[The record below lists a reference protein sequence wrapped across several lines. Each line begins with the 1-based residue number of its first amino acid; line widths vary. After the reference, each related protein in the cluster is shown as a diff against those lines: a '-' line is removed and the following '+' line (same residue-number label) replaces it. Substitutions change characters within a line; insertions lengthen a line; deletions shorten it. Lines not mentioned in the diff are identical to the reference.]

1 MRFIQY
7 TKSLFLSKLM
17 TKHQADLALI
27 DGLSKN

>member
-7 TKSLFLSKLM
+7 KKSRILSKLM

-27 DGLSKN
+27 DGLS